1 MSTPCKKGQAC
12 SRFMVAWVHTTGQ
25 LQLMIINAALAFL
38 RNRIGLEP
46 REVQQA
52 HFFFFFSGD
61 LQYLLTQSTCMTVR
75 IYDTTHICLKNLSIT
90 QTVHDIILQKT
101 KSLRVHF

>member
-52 HFFFFFSGD
+52 HFFFFF
-61 LQYLLTQSTCMTVR
+61 QETCS
-75 IYDTTHICLKNLSIT
+75 IY
-90 QTVHDIILQKT
+90 
-101 KSLRVHF
+101 